1 MTAPRAVLSWSSG
14 KDCAFALLE
23 ARRLGLADVVAL
35 LTTTNE
41 AFDRVAMHGTRAAL
55 LERQAQALGLP
66 LINVPLPWPCS
77 NEQYESR
84 MAAAMGKVA
93 ALDVRHMVFG
103 DLFLEDVRA
112 YREEK
117 LRPLG
122 IEAIFPLWGRPTDAL
137 AREMI
142 AAGLDARLVTVDPR
156 HLEASF
162 AGRRFDESLLAD
174 LPAGVDPCGER
185 GEFHT
190 AVVAGPMFSAP
201 IPVTLGETVQ
211 RDGFTYADL
220 IPEDP
225 VAA

>member
-1 MTAPRAVLSWSSG
+1 MSAPRAVLSWSSG
-14 KDCAFALLE
+14 KDCAFALIE
-23 ARRLGLADVVAL
+23 ARRLGLADVVAV

-55 LERQAQALGLP
+55 LERQAAALGLP

-77 NEQYESR
+77 NEEYESR
-84 MAAAMGKVA
+84 MAAAMDRVA

-142 AAGLDARLVTVDPR
+142 AAGIDARLVTVDPR
-156 HLEASF
+156 HLDASF

-174 LPAGVDPCGER
+174 LPATVDPCGER

-201 IPVTLGETVQ
+201 IAVTAGETVL
-211 RDGFTYADL
+211 RDGFVYADL
-220 IPEDP
+220 IP
-225 VAA
+225 AWA